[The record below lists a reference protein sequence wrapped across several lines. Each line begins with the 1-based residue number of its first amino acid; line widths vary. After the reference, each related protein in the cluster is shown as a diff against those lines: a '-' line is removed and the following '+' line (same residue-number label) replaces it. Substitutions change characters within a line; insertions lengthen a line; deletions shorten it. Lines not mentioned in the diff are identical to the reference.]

1 MLEFAYPWILLLLPI
16 PLVIRILVP
25 PYKEYKESIQVPFFI
40 KLATITR
47 QKPEKGA
54 IIRRKTLVQK
64 ILVTICQLLFLGA
77 LASPQWV
84 GEPIVHTESARD
96 FLVVVDIS
104 GSMGTEDFTSIGG
117 QKISRLT
124 AVKQGLN
131 SFIKRRQGDRI
142 GFVVF
147 GSGSYLQVPFTTD
160 HQTFLSLLDEAEIG
174 LAGDTTMLGDAIGF
188 AIKLFQSGKSEN
200 RVMVILTDG
209 NDTGSLVPPFQAA
222 TLAAQ
227 DGIVIYPLAIGNPEA
242 KEEEKLDEKT
252 LNEIATVTKGRYFR
266 VENRQSA
273 LEEVYRE
280 LDKLHPVKFET
291 ASFRPRYSLFHW
303 PLGGILDAVWPRC

>member
-1 MLEFAYPWILLLLPI
+1 MA
-16 PLVIRILVP
+16 P
-25 PYKEYKESIQVPFFI
+25 PYKEYKKSIQVPFLI
-40 KLATITR
+40 KLAAITR

-54 IIRRKTLVQK
+54 IIHRKTLVQK
-64 ILVTICQLLFLGA
+64 TLVTVCLLLYLGA

-84 GEPIVHTESARD
+84 GDPIVHTETARD

-104 GSMGTEDFTSIGG
+104 GSMGTEDFTTVDN
-117 QKISRLT
+117 QKISRLA
-124 AVKQGLN
+124 AVKQGLKH
-131 SFIKRRQGDRI
+131 FIQQRRGDRI

-147 GSGSYLQVPFTTD
+147 GAGSYLQVPFTTD
-160 HQTFLSLLDEAEIG
+160 HPTFLSLLDETAVG

-200 RVMVILTDG
+200 RVMVVLTDG

-227 DGIVIYPLAIGNPEA
+227 EGIVIYPLAIGNPEA
-242 KEEEKLDEKT
+242 EEEEKLDEKT
-252 LNEIATVTKGRYFR
+252 LKEIAAVTQGSYFR

-273 LEEVYRE
+273 LDDVYLE
-280 LDKLHPVKFET
+280 LDRLHPVGFET
-291 ASFRPRYSLFHW
+291 ASFRPRYSLYHW
-303 PLGGILDAVWPRC
+303 PLGGILVTLLGFHIWMATLSQLRRLRGNYE